1 MPPPRQDV
9 QLPQEIWQKV
19 ASHMSIIEWAG
30 VSGTSRSMFHLQL
43 ENVRFKGNIHPKGIE
58 WLSKRWSEAHTMS
71 ITRNELPTAILPC
84 PGLQPALAVPF
95 LRADRVGG

>member
-1 MPPPRQDV
+1 MHYRMPPPRQDV

-43 ENVRFKGNIHPKGIE
+43 ENVRFKGNIHFKGA
-58 WLSKRWSEAHTMS
+58 RPCHT
-71 ITRNELPTAILPC
+71 PW
-84 PGLQPALAVPF
+84 
-95 LRADRVGG
+95 